1 MTESQQT
8 PPAAV
13 EVPRILAALALRCE
27 PLTQVTPEHTS
38 SQQAVAVLPV
48 MLLELALRI
57 LLAPQEKSALLV
69 LPLHL
74 PVMSESQQR
83 PPAAVEVPRILA
95 ALALRCEPLT
105 QVTPEH
111 ASSQQVASVLPVM
124 LWELTLRILL
134 APQTKSFALL
144 VLPLHLPSQ
153 HKPPELL
160 SVLRMVAALAFK
172 PKPFAQTTLEQVLSQ
187 HLMVG
192 MSLRMLLEFALRI
205 W

>member
-1 MTESQQT
+1 MLWELTL
-8 PPAAV
+8 
-13 EVPRILAALALRCE
+13 RILLAPQTKSFALLVLPLHLPSQHEPPELLSVLRMVAAFAFRPKPLA
-27 PLTQVTPEHTS
+27 QVTPEHTS

-48 MLLELALRI
+48 MLLELA
-57 LLAPQEKSALLV
+57 
-69 LPLHL
+69 
-74 PVMSESQQR
+74 
-83 PPAAVEVPRILA
+83 
-95 ALALRCEPLT
+95 
-105 QVTPEH
+105 
-111 ASSQQVASVLPVM
+111 
-124 LWELTLRILL
+124 LRILL

-205 W
+205 WLAPQLTSLALLVLPLHLPVMSRSQQTPLAAVEVPRILAALALRCE